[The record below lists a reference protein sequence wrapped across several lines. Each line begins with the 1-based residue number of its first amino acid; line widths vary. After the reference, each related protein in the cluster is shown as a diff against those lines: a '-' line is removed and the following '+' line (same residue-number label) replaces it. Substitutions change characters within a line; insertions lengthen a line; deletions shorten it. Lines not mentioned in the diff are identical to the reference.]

1 MVGNMQQYQLNDDD
15 QLNISYFVQQ
25 LIPKYFQE
33 YMNKYASTPSK
44 TEDGLAMRLQAQQ
57 MQCELW
63 YEELNK
69 QLKSF
74 KIAVPK
80 K

>member
-1 MVGNMQQYQLNDDD
+1 MQQYQLNNEDE
-15 QLNISYFVQQ
+15 LNISYFVQK

-44 TEDGLAMRLQAQQ
+44 PEDGLAVRLQAEQKQQ
-57 MQCELW
+57 QLW
-63 YEELNK
+63 FEELNK
-69 QLKSF
+69 QLNCLLLE
-74 KIAVPK
+74 IPK